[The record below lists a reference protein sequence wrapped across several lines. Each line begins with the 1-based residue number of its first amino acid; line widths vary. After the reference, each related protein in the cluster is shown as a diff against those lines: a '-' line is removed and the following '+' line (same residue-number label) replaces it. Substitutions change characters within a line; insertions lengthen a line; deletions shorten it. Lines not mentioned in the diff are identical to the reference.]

1 MTARGRTDTMLT
13 RLFGA
18 LGWLGSILVFAAVV
32 VWFVRS
38 DLETLRRVLA
48 FAGLMSIL
56 AYAAGQWR
64 QVARAFER
72 RQTRYGTL
80 AGTSVVIVLA
90 IIVALNFLLA
100 RRNMR
105 WDVTAAQQYSLSD
118 QTRRVLDSLSAPIR
132 ILVFARE
139 LDFPRYRDRLDEYA
153 YLSSQVTVDYIDVDK
168 QPMLARQ
175 YEVQSYGTI
184 VFDYEGRVERVVSDA
199 EQDLTNGLITVIEG
213 VRQTVYFLEGHG
225 EKEHTGADRDGYS
238 TVSDALSLDN
248 FEVESL
254 VLAQQTA
261 VPDDATVLVV
271 AGPQTDLLPGEVE
284 ALRVYLES
292 GGKLLVLIDPPS
304 DSQAP
309 EPDALFGLL
318 REWGIEPGTDVVV
331 DASGMGRLLGAD
343 ASVPVVANYPFHPI
357 TDRFNLLTAYPLAR
371 SVSAATGNLDGRV
384 AQSFLET
391 SAQSWAEA
399 DIDELATGQVEL
411 NEEAGD
417 RPGPVT
423 IGMAVSA
430 PAPSAAP
437 AVANV
442 DAEGDETDAVDDET
456 DADEGETDA
465 EDGEATAED
474 DAADATPPE
483 TRLVVVGDSDFATN
497 GVVGIQGNRDMF
509 LNIVNWL
516 AQQENLISIRAREPE
531 DRRLTL
537 TADQQRRLYWL
548 SLLLVP
554 AFVLGTGV
562 YTWWRRR

>member
-1 MTARGRTDTMLT
+1 MLN
-13 RLFGA
+13 RLFGS
-18 LGWLGSILVFAAVV
+18 LGWLGSILVFTAVGI
-32 VWFVRS
+32 WFVRP
-38 DLETLRRVLA
+38 DLEQLRRVLA
-48 FAGLMSIL
+48 FAGLASL
-56 AYAAGQWR
+56 LLYLAGQWR
-64 QVARAFER
+64 QVARSFER

-80 AGTSVVIVLA
+80 AGTGVVVVLF
-90 IIVALNFLLA
+90 IIVALNYVLA
-100 RRNMR
+100 RQNTR
-105 WDVTAAQQYSLSD
+105 WDLTAAQQYSLSD
-118 QTRRVLDSLSAPIR
+118 QTQRVLEGLESPIR

-139 LDFPRYRDRLDEYA
+139 PEFPRYRDRLDEYA
-153 YLSSQVTVDYIDVDK
+153 YLSSQVTVDYVDVDR

-213 VRQTVYFLEGHG
+213 KQQTVYFIEGHG

-238 TVSDALSLDN
+238 TVSDALGLDN

-254 VLAQQTA
+254 VLAQQSV
-261 VPDDATVLVV
+261 VPEDATVVVV
-271 AGPQTDLLPGEVE
+271 AGPQTDLLPGEIA
-284 ALRVYLES
+284 ALRAYLDR

-304 DSQAP
+304 DSEAP
-309 EPDALFGLL
+309 EPEGLLGLL

-331 DASGMGRLLGAD
+331 DASGMGQLLGAD

-371 SVSAATGNLDGRV
+371 SVLGATERPAGRV

-423 IGMAVSA
+423 IGMAGSA
-430 PAPSAAP
+430 PAPSVEP
-437 AVANV
+437 AVTGTDADGGEP
-442 DAEGDETDAVDDET
+442 DAEDDET
-456 DADEGETDA
+456 DT
-465 EDGEATAED
+465 ED
-474 DAADATPPE
+474 DGTDATPPE
-483 TRLVVVGDSDFATN
+483 TRLVVIGDSDFATN

-509 LNIVNWL
+509 LNTVNWL

-548 SLLLVP
+548 SLRFVP
-554 AFVLGTGV
+554 GFVLGTGV

>member
-1 MTARGRTDTMLT
+1 MLNKF
-13 RLFGA
+13 FGA
-18 LGWLGSILVFAAVV
+18 LGWLGSILVFMAVA
-32 VWFVRS
+32 VWFVRP

-48 FAGLMSIL
+48 LAGLATIVL
-56 AYAAGQWR
+56 YGAGHWR
-64 QVARAFER
+64 QVGRSFER
-72 RQTRYGTL
+72 RQTRYGTM
-80 AGTSVVIVLA
+80 AGTSVVLVLA
-90 IIVALNFLLA
+90 IVVALNYVLT

-105 WDVTAAQQYSLSD
+105 WDLTAAQQYSLSG
-118 QTRRVLDSLSAPIR
+118 QTQRVLEGLESPVT

-139 LDFPRYRDRLDEYA
+139 PEFPRYRDRLDEYA
-153 YLSSQVTVDYIDVDK
+153 YLSSQVTVDYVDVDK

-184 VFDYEGRVERVVSDA
+184 VFNYEGRVERVLSDA

-213 VRQTVYFLEGHG
+213 KQQTVYFLEGHG
-225 EKEHTGADRDGYS
+225 EKEQTGADRDGYS
-238 TVSDALSLDN
+238 TVSDALGLDN

-254 VLAQQTA
+254 VLAQQSA
-261 VPDDATVLVV
+261 VPEDATVVV
-271 AGPQTDLLPGEVE
+271 IAGPQTDLLPGEVE
-284 ALRVYLES
+284 ALRAYLDH

-304 DSQAP
+304 DSEAP
-309 EPDALFGLL
+309 DPEGLLGLL
-318 REWGIEPGTDVVV
+318 REWGIEPGSDVVV
-331 DASGMGRLLGAD
+331 DASGMGQLLGAD

-357 TDRFNLLTAYPLAR
+357 TDGFNLLTAYPLAR
-371 SVSAATGNLDGRV
+371 SVNVATESPDGRV

-417 RPGPVT
+417 RPGPMT

-430 PAPSAAP
+430 PATSVEP
-437 AVANV
+437 ALTNV
-442 DAEGDETDAVDDET
+442 DTEG
-456 DADEGETDA
+456 GETDA
-465 EDGEATAED
+465 EDDETNTGDDEIDAEADT
-474 DAADATPPE
+474 TPPE
-483 TRLVVVGDSDFATN
+483 TRLVVIGDSDFATN

-509 LNIVNWL
+509 LNTVNWL

-537 TADQQRRLYWL
+537 TADAQRRLYWL

-554 AFVLGTGV
+554 GFVLGTGV

>member
-1 MTARGRTDTMLT
+1 MLN
-13 RLFGA
+13 RLFGS
-18 LGWLGSILVFAAVV
+18 LGWLGSILVFTAVGI
-32 VWFVRS
+32 WFVRP
-38 DLETLRRVLA
+38 DLEQLRRVLA
-48 FAGLMSIL
+48 FAGLAGL
-56 AYAAGQWR
+56 LLCLAGQWR
-64 QVARAFER
+64 QVARSFER

-80 AGTSVVIVLA
+80 AGTGVVVVLFIIIALNYVLA
-90 IIVALNFLLA
+90 RQNT
-100 RRNMR
+100 R
-105 WDVTAAQQYSLSD
+105 WDLTAAQQYSLSD
-118 QTRRVLDSLSAPIR
+118 QTQRVLEGLESPIR

-139 LDFPRYRDRLDEYA
+139 PEFPRYRDRLDEYA
-153 YLSSQVTVDYIDVDK
+153 YLSSQVTVDYVDVDR

-213 VRQTVYFLEGHG
+213 KQQTVYFLEGHG

-238 TVSDALSLDN
+238 TVSGALGLDN

-254 VLAQQTA
+254 VLAQQSA
-261 VPDDATVLVV
+261 VPEDATVVVV
-271 AGPQTDLLPGEVE
+271 AGPQTDLLPGEVA
-284 ALRVYLES
+284 ALRVYLDR

-304 DSQAP
+304 DSAAP
-309 EPDALFGLL
+309 EPEGLLGLL
-318 REWGIEPGTDVVV
+318 REWGIELGTDVVV
-331 DASGMGRLLGAD
+331 DASGMGQLLGAD

-371 SVSAATGNLDGRV
+371 SVLGAT
-384 AQSFLET
+384 
-391 SAQSWAEA
+391 WAEA

-430 PAPSAAP
+430 PAPSVEP
-437 AVANV
+437 AVT
-442 DAEGDETDAVDDET
+442 GTDADGGEPAAEDDET
-456 DADEGETDA
+456 DTEG
-465 EDGEATAED
+465 DGT
-474 DAADATPPE
+474 DATPPE
-483 TRLVVVGDSDFATN
+483 TRLVVIGDSDFATN

-509 LNIVNWL
+509 LNTVNWL

-554 AFVLGTGV
+554 GFVLGTGV

>member
-1 MTARGRTDTMLT
+1 MLN

-18 LGWLGSILVFAAVV
+18 LGWLGSILVFAAVA

-48 FAGLMSIL
+48 FAGLLSIL
-56 AYAAGQWR
+56 LYGAGQWR
-64 QVARAFER
+64 QVARAFEQ

-80 AGTSVVIVLA
+80 ASTSVVLA
-90 IIVALNFLLA
+90 LAVMVALNYILA
-100 RRNMR
+100 RQNTR
-105 WDVTAAQQYSLSD
+105 WDLTAAQQYSLSD
-118 QTRRVLDSLSAPIR
+118 QTQRVLKSLESPLR

-139 LDFPRYRDRLDEYA
+139 PEFPRYRDRLDEYA
-153 YLSSQVTVDYIDVDK
+153 YLSSQVTVDYIDVEK
-168 QPMLARQ
+168 QPILTRQ
-175 YEVQSYGTI
+175 YEVQFNGTI
-184 VFDYEGRVERVVSDA
+184 VFDYKGRVERVESDA

-213 VRQTVYFLEGHG
+213 VEQTVYFLEGHG
-225 EKEHTGADRDGYS
+225 EKEHTSSDRDGYS

-248 FEVESL
+248 FGVESL
-254 VLAQQTA
+254 VLAQQSA
-261 VPDDATVLVV
+261 VPEDATVLVI

-284 ALRVYLES
+284 ALRVYLDR

-304 DSQAP
+304 DSAAP
-309 EPDALFGLL
+309 EPDGLFGLL

-331 DASGMGRLLGAD
+331 DASGMGQLLGAD

-371 SVSAATGNLDGRV
+371 SLSAATGSPDNRV

-411 NEEAGD
+411 DEEAGD

-430 PAPSAAP
+430 PAPSPEP
-437 AVANV
+437 AFTTV
-442 DAEGDETDAVDDET
+442 DAEGDEADTEDD
-456 DADEGETDA
+456 GTDA
-465 EDGEATAED
+465 EDDET
-474 DAADATPPE
+474 DATPPE
-483 TRLVVVGDSDFATN
+483 TRLVVIGDSDFVTN

-509 LNIVNWL
+509 LNTVNWL

-537 TADQQRRLYWL
+537 TADQQRRLFWL
-548 SLLLVP
+548 SLVLVP
-554 AFVLGTGV
+554 GFVLSTGV

>member
-1 MTARGRTDTMLT
+1 MLN

-18 LGWLGSILVFAAVV
+18 LGWLGSILVFAAVA

-48 FAGLMSIL
+48 FAGLLSIL
-56 AYAAGQWR
+56 LYGAGQWR

-80 AGTSVVIVLA
+80 AGTSVVLVLV
-90 IIVALNFLLA
+90 IIVALNYVLA
-100 RRNMR
+100 RQNTR
-105 WDVTAAQQYSLSD
+105 WDLTAARQYSLSD
-118 QTRRVLDSLSAPIR
+118 QTQRVLEGLESPIR

-139 LDFPRYRDRLDEYA
+139 PEFPRYRDRLDEYA
-153 YLSSQVTVDYIDVDK
+153 YLSSQVTVDYIDVEK
-168 QPMLARQ
+168 QPILTRQ
-175 YEVQSYGTI
+175 YDVQFTGTI
-184 VFDYEGRVERVVSDA
+184 VFDYQGRVERVVSDA

-213 VRQTVYFLEGHG
+213 VEQTVYFLEGHG

-238 TVSDALSLDN
+238 AVSGALGLDN
-248 FEVESL
+248 FDVESL
-254 VLAQQTA
+254 VLAQQRA

-284 ALRVYLES
+284 AIRVYLDR

-304 DSQAP
+304 NSEAP
-309 EPDALFGLL
+309 EPEGLLQLL
-318 REWGIEPGTDVVV
+318 REWGIEPGTGVVV

-357 TDRFNLLTAYPLAR
+357 TNRFNLLTVYPLAR
-371 SVSAATGNLDGRV
+371 SVSAATGNPDGRV

-399 DIDELATGQVEL
+399 DVDELATGQVEL

-430 PAPSAAP
+430 PAPSAEP
-437 AVANV
+437 ALTNV
-442 DAEGDETDAVDDET
+442 DTEDDET
-456 DADEGETDA
+456 DTEDGETDA
-465 EDGEATAED
+465 EDDE
-474 DAADATPPE
+474 ADATPPE
-483 TRLVVVGDSDFATN
+483 TRLVVIGDSDFATN

-509 LNIVNWL
+509 LNIINWL

-537 TADQQRRLYWL
+537 TAGQQRRLNWL
-548 SLLLVP
+548 ALLLVP
-554 AFVLGTGV
+554 GFVIGTGV

>member
-1 MTARGRTDTMLT
+1 MLN

-18 LGWLGSILVFAAVV
+18 LGWLGSILVFAAVA
-32 VWFVRS
+32 VWFIRS

-48 FAGLMSIL
+48 FAGLASIL
-56 AYAAGQWR
+56 LYGAGQWR

-80 AGTSVVIVLA
+80 AGTGIVLVLT
-90 IIVALNFLLA
+90 IIVAINYLLA
-100 RRNMR
+100 RQNTR

-118 QTRRVLDSLSAPIR
+118 QTRRVLASLGAPIR

-139 LDFPRYRDRLDEYA
+139 LDFPRYRDRLGEYA
-153 YLSSQVTVDYIDVDK
+153 YLSSQVTIDYIDVDK

-184 VFDYEGRVERVVSDA
+184 VFDYEGRVERVVSDS

-213 VRQTVYFLEGHG
+213 VQQTVYFLEGHG

-238 TVSDALSLDN
+238 TVSDSLRLDN

-261 VPDDATVLVV
+261 VPEDATVLVV

-284 ALRVYLES
+284 ALRVYLDR
-292 GGKLLVLIDPPS
+292 GGKLLVLIDPAS
-304 DSQAP
+304 DSEAP
-309 EPDALFGLL
+309 EPAALLGLL
-318 REWGIEPGTDVVV
+318 RAWGIELGTDVVV
-331 DASGMGRLLGAD
+331 DASGMGQLLGAD

-371 SVSAATGNLDGRV
+371 SVNAATGNPDGRI

-399 DIDELATGQVEL
+399 EIDELATGQVEL
-411 NEEAGD
+411 NEAAGD

-423 IGMAVSA
+423 IGMAVLA
-430 PAPSAAP
+430 PAPSVEP
-437 AVANV
+437 AVTSV
-442 DAEGDETDAVDDET
+442 DAENC
-456 DADEGETDA
+456 ETDA
-465 EDGEATAED
+465 EDDEADAED
-474 DAADATPPE
+474 DAVNATPPE
-483 TRLVVVGDSDFATN
+483 TRLVVIGDSDFATN

-516 AQQENLISIRAREPE
+516 AEQEHLISIRAREPE

-537 TADQQRRLYWL
+537 TADQQRRLNWL

-554 AFVLGTGV
+554 GFVLGTGV